1 MNMGP
6 CHRSARSR
14 AFTLVEQLVT
24 VGIVAFMGGVIY
36 VMLNGGT
43 VLYTKIFQ
51 ISTVQQTARSSMQAM
66 SARSTSPRSSPMW
79 MPTASS

>member
-1 MNMGP
+1 MNMRP
-6 CHRSARSR
+6 RHRSARCR
-14 AFTLVEQLVT
+14 AFTLVELLVT